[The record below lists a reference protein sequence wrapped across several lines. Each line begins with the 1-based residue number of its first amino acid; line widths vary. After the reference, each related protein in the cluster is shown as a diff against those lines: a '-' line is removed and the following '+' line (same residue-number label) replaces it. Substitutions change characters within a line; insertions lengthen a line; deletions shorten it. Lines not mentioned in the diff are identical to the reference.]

1 MQARNAAKHPAERR
15 EAARGMSHP
24 APNVGST
31 EAEGPCCSRPR
42 VALSFGS
49 WAFEV
54 QIDEVLAKVQR
65 VSKTMPEAR
74 WRGSVE

>member
-1 MQARNAAKHPAERR
+1 MQLNVPQSAGRLPGAQAIQPRMLV
-15 EAARGMSHP
+15 AARLRDP
-24 APNVGST
+24 
-31 EAEGPCCSRPR
+31 RPR

-49 WAFEV
+49 WMFEV